1 MLPCFVSSLLIITL
15 LLFLN
20 FPRSRHSRSRHCSYV
35 LFATAL
41 LILCILRVSSPADAM
56 AAELKDAIGKRLK
69 KTDAVE
75 KRGDASGSE

>member
-1 MLPCFVSSLLIITL
+1 MLRCLVSSLLIITL

-20 FPRSRHSRSRHCSYV
+20 FPRSRHSRSCYCSCV

-56 AAELKDAIGKRLK
+56 AAELKDAIEKRLK
-69 KTDAVE
+69 KTEAVE
-75 KRGDASGSE
+75 KRGNASGSE